1 METSVQRAPGQRRL
15 WSLLLLCFL
24 GMACSGFCNYKFA
37 PIISSLMEYW
47 GVQEGL
53 IGVLQSA
60 QGWVCIF
67 LLMPV
72 AYLQKKAPPRW
83 TGVLALGLLAL
94 GNVIGLIAPNF
105 AFLIVGRILE
115 GVGGM
120 IIATLTQVLVLNSFG
135 KRSATAMGVLTCA
148 TYVGQTINLQL
159 SNLLVPTYG
168 WQTVYAYMA
177 VLEGLMAVVWLFY
190 ANRSVTIL
198 GLQDPNAP
206 PPQVQQAEPSEKP
219 KRGLG
224 AVITN
229 KGLWLITIANMLY
242 GVCIIQFNSYVPHY
256 LTTRGMTLEAAN
268 SLYNVSVICGVIS
281 MFSAGFISD
290 KLKTKRKMAM
300 FAFYAAVVIYY
311 LLMKLPIDMMI
322 VFMIFSGLI
331 PRAASTVTFSA
342 VGELLP
348 PEDVPLGNSLLQMM
362 IQVGNIVGNL
372 FVGFLIQ
379 SAGYTSSIYVM
390 MFIMLI
396 AGLCWTLNRKVK

>member
-1 METSVQRAPGQRRL
+1 MTHATARAPGQRRL

-24 GMACSGFCNYKFA
+24 GMTCSGLCNYKFA

-47 GVQEGL
+47 NVREGL

-83 TGVLALGLLAL
+83 TGFLALGLLAL

-105 AFLIVGRILE
+105 ALLIFGRILE

-159 SNLLVPTYG
+159 SNLLVPAYG

-177 VLEGLMAVVWLFY
+177 ILEGLMAVLWLFY

-198 GLQDPNAP
+198 GLRDPNAP
-206 PPQVQQAEPSEKP
+206 PAEIQSEAKSM
-219 KRGLG
+219 RGLR
-224 AVITN
+224 AVIRN
-229 KGLWLITIANMLY
+229 RGLWLITIANMLY

-256 LTTRGMTLEAAN
+256 LTTRGMALDAAN
-268 SLYNVSVICGVIS
+268 SLYNVAVICGVIS

-290 KLKTKRKMAM
+290 KLKTKRKLAM
-300 FAFYAAVVIYY
+300 FAFYASIVIYY
-311 LLMKLPIDMMI
+311 LLMKLPLDLVVI
-322 VFMIFSGLI
+322 FMIFSGLI
-331 PRAASTVTFSA
+331 PRMASTVTFSA

-348 PEDVPLGNSLLQMM
+348 AEDVPLGNSLLQMM

-379 SAGYTSSIYVM
+379 SAGYQVSIYVM
-390 MFIMLI
+390 MAIMAI
-396 AGLCWTLNRKVK
+396 GGLCWTFNRKVQ

>member
-1 METSVQRAPGQRRL
+1 MTAPAVRTPGKRRL

-24 GMACSGFCNYKFA
+24 GMTCSGFCNYKFA

-47 GVQEGL
+47 DVREGL

-83 TGVLALGLLAL
+83 TGFLALGLLAL
-94 GNVIGLIAPNF
+94 GNVIGLVAPSF
-105 AFLIVGRILE
+105 AFLIIGRILE

-135 KRSATAMGVLTCA
+135 KRSATAMGILTCA

-159 SNLLVPTYG
+159 SNLLVPAYG

-177 VLEGLMAVVWLFY
+177 ILEGLMAVLWLFY

-198 GLQDPNAP
+198 GLRDPMDP
-206 PPQVQQAEPSEKP
+206 PAQPQSEKQP
-219 KRGLG
+219 KRGLR

-242 GVCIIQFNSYVPHY
+242 GICIIQFNSYIPHY
-256 LTTRGMTLEAAN
+256 LTTRGMALDAAN
-268 SLYNVSVICGVIS
+268 SLYNVAVICGVIS
-281 MFSAGFISD
+281 MFSAGFLSD
-290 KLKTKRKMAM
+290 KLKTKRKLAM
-300 FAFYAAVVIYY
+300 FAFYASVVIYY
-311 LLMKLPIDMMI
+311 LLMKLPLDLVVI
-322 VFMIFSGLI
+322 FMVFSGLI
-331 PRAASTVTFSA
+331 PRMASTVTFSA
-342 VGELLP
+342 VGALLP
-348 PEDVPLGNSLLQMM
+348 AEDVPLGNSLLQMM

-379 SAGYTSSIYVM
+379 SAGYQVSIYVM
-390 MFIMLI
+390 MAIMAI
-396 AGLCWTLNRKVK
+396 GGLCWTFNRKVQ

>member
-1 METSVQRAPGQRRL
+1 MDTTSLQRIPGKRRL

-60 QGWVCIF
+60 QGWICIF

-83 TGVLALGLLAL
+83 TGFLALGLLTL
-94 GNVIGLIAPNF
+94 GNVVGLLAPNF
-105 AFLIVGRILE
+105 VVLIAGRILE

-168 WQTVYAYMA
+168 WQMVYGYMA
-177 VLEGLMAVVWLFY
+177 ILEGLMAIIWLFY

-198 GLQDPNAP
+198 GLCDPND
-206 PPQVQQAEPSEKP
+206 PPQPQQEDTSSKP

-224 AVITN
+224 AVVTN
-229 KGLWLITIANMLY
+229 KGLWLITIANTLY
-242 GVCIIQFNSYVPHY
+242 GVCLIQFNSYVPHY
-256 LTTRGMTLEAAN
+256 LTTRGMALDDAN
-268 SLYNVSVICGVIS
+268 SLYNVAVICGVIS

-300 FAFYAAVVIYY
+300 FAFYTAVVIYY
-311 LLMKLPIDMMI
+311 LLMKLPMDMMI
-322 VFMIFSGLI
+322 LFMIFSGLI
-331 PRAASTVTFSA
+331 PRMASTVTFSA

-379 SAGYTSSIYVM
+379 AAGYTVSIYVM
-390 MFIMLI
+390 MVIMFI
-396 AGLCWTLNRKVK
+396 AGLCWTLNRSVK